1 MAEIISFAARALFRI
16 LLPTYVRTGVSM
28 NFMIRDAKRLGI
40 SFRRSDMLG
49 EIRYFQNWF
58 KFEALTSKLPKD
70 TRVPPHLMSE
80 VNLTRSAKYRAFG
93 EATYEHP
100 ITGATFTK
108 DVSMYD
114 DTRRNPI
121 GYEEKMIEE
130 IEEDP
135 SQAGW
140 NLVDVRFRVVE
151 HNQGWSY

>member
-1 MAEIISFAARALFRI
+1 MAEIISFAARALFRV
-16 LLPTYVRTGVSM
+16 LLPTYVRTGRSM
-28 NFMIRDAKRLGI
+28 NYMIRDAMRLGI
-40 SFRRSDMLG
+40 SYRRTDMLG
-49 EIRYFQNWF
+49 DIRYFQNWF

-70 TRVPPHLMSE
+70 QRVPPHLMSE
-80 VNLTRSAKYRAFG
+80 VDLTRSRKYRAFG

-100 ITGATFTK
+100 ITKATFSK
-108 DVSMYD
+108 DVSIYD
-114 DTRRNPI
+114 NTRRSPI
-121 GYEEKMIEE
+121 AYEEKMIQE